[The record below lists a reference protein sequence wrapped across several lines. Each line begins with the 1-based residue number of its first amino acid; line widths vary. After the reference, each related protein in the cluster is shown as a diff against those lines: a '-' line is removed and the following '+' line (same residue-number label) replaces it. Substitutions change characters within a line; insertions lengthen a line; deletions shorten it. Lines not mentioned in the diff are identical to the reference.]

1 MAMATP
7 NILVVEDDRET
18 RALIARYLRTNSCNV
33 TTATDGRE
41 MARAMTDHRVDLL
54 ILDVMLPGE
63 DGLSLCRKV
72 RAELQTPIIM
82 LTARGEDVDRILGLE
97 MGADDYLAKPFNPRE
112 LLARINAVLRRQAA
126 AQTASAT
133 RGAVALT
140 FLGWRIDF
148 RRRELRNPDGRAGCD
163 DQRRIRPAVDLVR
176 AARPGAVARQPAR
189 PHARPQRRLVRTQ
202 HRRPGQP
209 HPAQDRAQS
218 AGRHHDQDGAFRRLY
233 VHPHR
238 GCGCV
243 SDRRLIMKLLGFL
256 NLKGISGQIA
266 ALVVASIVAIHLIIT
281 ATFLIH
287 RPDQVDPSIGHG
299 HSQLAV
305 AIQLLGAAPAAGR
318 PQLFADIAR
327 AFPQLDIESLPPGY
341 VPAANEPDGP
351 NPRGLHRRLG
361 SGYRVFSLTHEED
374 DRKVG
379 IALPDGAMISAR
391 IPPDLRQRPFW
402 SGPWVT
408 TLLFAVISVTLLGL
422 WAARA
427 LTAPLSAFAKAA
439 ESFSLNGAAAP
450 LPERGPEE
458 IRSVAKALNRMRERI
473 TTLIDDRTRMLA
485 AISHDLRTPI
495 TRMRL
500 RSEFIEDDAQR
511 GRMLRDLD
519 QMRSMLESVL
529 SFLRNDR
536 KLESMTLADI
546 ASTLQLVADQFA
558 DIGHR
563 VVYDGPEHAMA
574 TVRPD
579 DLYRSITNLVENA
592 VRFGAE
598 ATIRLS
604 ISPDTVTIDVEDDG
618 PGISDERK
626 NVMLEPFVR
635 GDDARNMD
643 EAAGFGLGLSIARA
657 IVLAH
662 GGELSLNDRQPHGL
676 IVRIELPVRQQG
688 RQSAA

>member
-1 MAMATP
+1 
-7 NILVVEDDRET
+7 
-18 RALIARYLRTNSCNV
+18 
-33 TTATDGRE
+33 
-41 MARAMTDHRVDLL
+41 
-54 ILDVMLPGE
+54 
-63 DGLSLCRKV
+63 
-72 RAELQTPIIM
+72 
-82 LTARGEDVDRILGLE
+82 
-97 MGADDYLAKPFNPRE
+97 
-112 LLARINAVLRRQAA
+112 
-126 AQTASAT
+126 
-133 RGAVALT
+133 
-140 FLGWRIDF
+140 
-148 RRRELRNPDGRAGCD
+148 
-163 DQRRIRPAVDLVR
+163 
-176 AARPGAVARQPAR
+176 
-189 PHARPQRRLVRTQ
+189 
-202 HRRPGQP
+202 
-209 HPAQDRAQS
+209 
-218 AGRHHDQDGAFRRLY
+218 
-233 VHPHR
+233 
-238 GCGCV
+238 
-243 SDRRLIMKLLGFL
+243 MKLFGFL

-287 RPDQVDPSIGHG
+287 RPDQLDPSIGHG
-299 HSQLAV
+299 HSQLAAV
-305 AIQLLGAAPAAGR
+305 VQLLGAAPAAGR
-318 PQLFADIAR
+318 PRLFADIAR
-327 AFPQLDIESLPPGY
+327 AFPQLDIESLPPGSA
-341 VPAANEPDGP
+341 PAANEPDGP
-351 NPRGLHRRLG
+351 NLRSLHRRLG
-361 SGYRVFSLTHEED
+361 SGYRIFSLAHEED

-379 IALPDGAMISAR
+379 IALPDGAMISAK
-391 IPPDLRQRPFW
+391 IPPDQWQRPFW
-402 SGPWVT
+402 RGPWMT

-427 LTAPLSAFAKAA
+427 LTAPLSSFAKAA

-473 TTLIDDRTRMLA
+473 TTLIDDRTKMLA

-500 RSEFIEDDAQR
+500 RSEFIEDDAHR
-511 GRMLRDLD
+511 SRMLRDLD

-536 KLESMTLADI
+536 KLESMTLVDV
-546 ASTLQLVADQFA
+546 ASTLQLVTDQFA
-558 DIGHR
+558 DMGHK
-563 VVYDGPEHAMA
+563 VAYDGPEHAMA

-579 DLYRSITNLVENA
+579 DLHRSITNLVENA

-598 ATIRLS
+598 ATIRLR

-626 NVMLEPFVR
+626 DVMLEPFVR

-643 EAAGFGLGLSIARA
+643 EAAGFGLGLSIART

-676 IVRIELPVRQQG
+676 IVRIQLPVRQQS